1 MPLALA
7 RTLDDRTLA
16 ATAVL
21 IGRSRLLDR
30 TAALLAKHLAK
41 LHIVLLGLLF
51 LGGRGSA
58 GRQRRETAVR
68 IAVALPVTIGVVGI
82 VGRLADRER
91 PFASQPG
98 SASLV
103 DHAPGRS

>member
-16 ATAVL
+16 ATAGL

-51 LGGRGSA
+51 LGGRGPD
-58 GRQRRETAVR
+58 GWRRRETAVR
-68 IAVALPVTIGVVGI
+68 IAVALPATIGVVAV
-82 VGRLADRER
+82 VGRLAERER
-91 PFASQPG
+91 PFASR
-98 SASLV
+98 A
-103 DHAPGRS
+103 DMTA